1 MMYAKEKP
9 ETTDLDNAVT
19 SGFCSF
25 ISSLPP
31 DYYSVHG
38 PDATFVATHVYH
50 TLSVIKQLGKGKD
63 SLPSVTLSSSV
74 AKIFLREALTT
85 RQLRIEI
92 WAPETG
98 KGKSASG
105 NRWELV
111 RRASPG
117 NLQDVEDLLFSN
129 ADLESAP
136 IIMAVRLG
144 KREGGSKNLGVAFA
158 DASAREIGVSEFLD
172 NDLLSNFEALL
183 IQLDVKE
190 CIMQADDKRTDID
203 LSKLREVIERCNV
216 VLTER
221 KAGEFNAKN
230 IEQDLG
236 RLLPEGLSATAL
248 PQFDLKSAMSAASA
262 LIAYLALTS
271 DSSNAH
277 QYTLRTHDLAQFMRL
292 DASAVRALNLMP
304 APGLGGSGPMTG
316 GRQPA
321 NTSLLGLLNRCKT
334 GQGAR
339 LLAQWLKQPLVNL
352 HAIETRQ
359 TLVDAF
365 VNDGD
370 SRDTLRDDYLRAMPD
385 FHRIGKKFQKGGA
398 SLEDVVRVYQAA
410 LKIPGLIMVLQA
422 VGEGDDPC
430 KPLIKSQYL
439 DELEEYSTSLS
450 KYTEMVESTI
460 DLKELDR
467 HNYVIKPDYDENLKR
482 LSLKLAQVRDGL
494 DEEHQDV
501 GRDLSL
507 ELDKKLHLE
516 NNPTHGTN
524 GQQDAKAIHNK
535 RQYNEISTQ
544 KSGTLFTTSRL
555 RELANEYGSL
565 SDQYTRAQ
573 SGLVKEVVAIASTYI
588 SVLEG
593 LDVVIAHLD
602 VIVSFAHVSVNS
614 ASPYVKPKVLEK
626 GKYIR
631 TGDLIIKEGR
641 HPCLEVQ
648 EEITFI
654 PNDTELHREKSEF
667 LIISGPNMGGKSTYI
682 RQVGV
687 IALMAQCGCFV
698 PASEA
703 QLPIFDS
710 ILARVGAGD
719 SQLKGVS
726 TFMAEM
732 LETATILRSATKDS
746 LIIID
751 ELGRGT
757 STYDGF
763 GLAWAISEHIATE
776 IRAFCLF
783 ATHFHELTTL
793 ADEHS
798 HVKNMHVVAHVNQ
811 TGQTTQERDITLL
824 YKVEPELAN
833 FPENVVKLAKRK
845 AEELEDFG
853 GKSDAPDLSKEVTE
867 EGAKILEQVL
877 GEWAK
882 RTGVSGE
889 RDGEDVAMED
899 ESPEEQIPH
908 NVDDLAISCVVLD
921 STKYSHSD
929 FVDAFRVVRLCIR
942 SELSTNANS
951 KYTDTR
957 LIQAHTYPVTAMSTF
972 SSTPIVI
979 DGKGHLLGRLASIIC
994 KEILNGQKIVVVRC
1008 EEINIS
1014 GSFFRNKASPNRTA
1028 PKLHPLNPINTAAS
1042 GPFHFRAPSRVLFK
1056 AVRGMLPHKTARGA
1070 AAITRLKLFE
1080 GCPPPYDRKKKMVV
1094 PEALRVLRLKPGR
1107 KYCTVK
1113 RLSHEVGWGYKDV
1126 VDRLEEKR
1134 KVKAKAFHERK
1145 IAALKLRQKAV
1156 SDQAATYEKLAALGH

>member
-9 ETTDLDNAVT
+9 EATDLDSAVT

-25 ISSLPP
+25 VSNLPP
-31 DYYSVHG
+31 KPEDTIRLFERQDYYSAHG
-38 PDATFVATHVYH
+38 ADATFVATHVYH

-63 SLPSVTLSSSV
+63 SLPSVTLSSTV

-92 WAPETG
+92 WAPEGG
-98 KGKSASG
+98 KGKSAAGS
-105 NRWELV
+105 RWELA

-129 ADLESAP
+129 TDLESAP
-136 IIMAVRLG
+136 IVMAVRLT
-144 KREGGSKNLGVAFA
+144 KREAGAKTIGVAYA
-158 DASAREIGVSEFLD
+158 DASAREIGVSEFPD

-190 CIMQADDKRTDID
+190 CVMQDDAKRTDID
-203 LSKLREVIERCNV
+203 LNKLREVIERCNV

-221 KAGEFNAKN
+221 KSGDFSAKN

-236 RLLPEGLSATAL
+236 RLLKGDLATTAL
-248 PQFDLKSAMSAASA
+248 PQYDLKSAMSAASA
-262 LIAYLALTS
+262 LIAYLSLTS
-271 DSSNAH
+271 EPSNAH

-304 APGLGGSGPMTG
+304 APGLGGSGPITG

-359 TLVDAF
+359 SLVEAF
-365 VNDGD
+365 VNDGEA
-370 SRDTLRDDYLRAMPD
+370 RGTLQDDYLRAMPD
-385 FHRIGKKFQKGGA
+385 FHRIGKRFQKGGA
-398 SLEDVVRVYQAA
+398 TLEDVVRVYQAA
-410 LKIPGLIMVLQA
+410 LKIPGLIMTLQA
-422 VGEGDDPC
+422 VGREDEVHQSLV
-430 KPLIKSQYL
+430 KTQYL
-439 DELEEYSTSLS
+439 DELEEYSSSLG
-450 KYTEMVESTI
+450 KYTDMVEQTI

-467 HNYVIKPDYDENLKR
+467 HNYVIKPDYDQSLKR
-482 LSLKLAQVRDGL
+482 LALKLSEVRDGL
-494 DEEHQDV
+494 DEEHQEV
-501 GRDLSL
+501 GRNLGL

-516 NNPTHGTN
+516 NNQSHGYCFRLSKT
-524 GQQDAKAIHNK
+524 DAKAIHNK

-544 KSGTLFTTSRL
+544 KSGTLFTTTTL

-565 SDQYTRAQ
+565 SDQYSRAQ
-573 SGLVKEVVAIASTYI
+573 SGLVKEVVGIAATYI
-588 SVLEG
+588 SVLEN
-593 LDVVIAHLD
+593 LDIIIAHLD
-602 VIVSFAHVSVNS
+602 VIVSFAHVSANS
-614 ASPYVKPKVLEK
+614 ATPYVKPKVLEK
-626 GKYIR
+626 G
-631 TGDLIIKEGR
+631 TGDLVIKEGR

-648 EEITFI
+648 EEVTFI
-654 PNDTELHREKSEF
+654 PNDTELCREKSEF
-667 LIISGPNMGGKSTYI
+667 LIISGPNMGGKSTFI

-703 QLPIFDS
+703 QLPVFDS

-763 GLAWAISEHIATE
+763 GLAWAISEHIATK

-793 ADEHS
+793 AEDLS
-798 HVKNMHVVAHVNQ
+798 HVQNLHVVAHVNQ
-811 TGQTTQERDITLL
+811 TGETTQERDITLL
-824 YKVEPELAN
+824 YKVEPGVCDQSFGIHVAELAN
-833 FPENVVKLAKRK
+833 FPEHVVKLAKRK

-853 GKSDAPDLSKEVTE
+853 GNSSAPDFSKEVTE
-867 EGAKILEQVL
+867 EGAKILEQVMRD
-877 GEWAK
+877 WAQ
-882 RTGVSGE
+882 RAGVSGE
-889 RDGEDVAMED
+889 KDGEDVAME
-899 ESPEEQIPH
+899 EVSAEEQ
-908 NVDDLAISCVVLD
+908 V
-921 STKYSHSD
+921 
-929 FVDAFRVVRLCIR
+929 
-942 SELSTNANS
+942 
-951 KYTDTR
+951 
-957 LIQAHTYPVTAMSTF
+957 
-972 SSTPIVI
+972 
-979 DGKGHLLGRLASIIC
+979 
-994 KEILNGQKIVVVRC
+994 
-1008 EEINIS
+1008 
-1014 GSFFRNKASPNRTA
+1014 
-1028 PKLHPLNPINTAAS
+1028 
-1042 GPFHFRAPSRVLFK
+1042 
-1056 AVRGMLPHKTARGA
+1056 
-1070 AAITRLKLFE
+1070 
-1080 GCPPPYDRKKKMVV
+1080 
-1094 PEALRVLRLKPGR
+1094 RVLR
-1107 KYCTVK
+1107 
-1113 RLSHEVGWGYKDV
+1113 DV
-1126 VDRLEEKR
+1126 FEQYRSQIEGNAWCQSV
-1134 KVKAKAFHERK
+1134 
-1145 IAALKLRQKAV
+1145 
-1156 SDQAATYEKLAALGH
+1156 LGSL

>member
-9 ETTDLDNAVT
+9 EATDLDSAVT

-25 ISSLPP
+25 IASLPP
-31 DYYSVHG
+31 KPEDTIRLFERQDYYSAHG

-63 SLPSVTLSSSV
+63 ALPSVTLSSTV

-92 WAPETG
+92 WTPEG
-98 KGKSASG
+98 SKGKSASG
-105 NRWELV
+105 TRWELS

-129 ADLESAP
+129 TDLESAP
-136 IIMAVRLG
+136 IVMSVRLG
-144 KREGGSKNLGVAFA
+144 KKDAGTKTVGVAFA
-158 DASAREIGVSEFLD
+158 DASAREIGVSEFPD

-190 CIMQADDKRTDID
+190 CVMQADDKRTDID
-203 LSKLREVIERCNV
+203 LNKLREVIERCNV

-221 KAGEFNAKN
+221 KSGDFNAKN

-236 RLLPEGLSATAL
+236 RLLKGDLATTAL
-248 PQFDLKSAMSAASA
+248 PEYDLKTAMSAAA
-262 LIAYLALTS
+262 GLISYLSLTS
-271 DSSNAH
+271 DSSNSH

-304 APGLGGSGPMTG
+304 APGLGGSAPITG

-339 LLAQWLKQPLVNL
+339 MLAQWLKQPLVNL
-352 HAIETRQ
+352 HAIGAETRQ
-359 TLVDAF
+359 TLVESF
-365 VNDGD
+365 VNDGEA
-370 SRDTLRDDYLRAMPD
+370 RDTLRDDYLRAMPD
-385 FHRIGKKFQKGGA
+385 FHRIGKRFQKGGA

-410 LKIPGLIMVLQA
+410 LKIPGLIMTLQA
-422 VGEGDDPC
+422 TGEEGDPG
-430 KPLIKSQYL
+430 KALIKSQYL
-439 DELEEYSTSLS
+439 DQLEEYSTSLS
-450 KYTEMVESTI
+450 KYTEMVEQTI

-467 HNYVIKPDYDENLKR
+467 HNYVIKPDYDQNLKR
-482 LSLKLAQVRDGL
+482 LALKLSEIRDGL

-501 GRDLSL
+501 GRDLGL

-516 NNPTHGTN
+516 NNPSHGYCFRLSKT
-524 GQQDAKAIHNK
+524 DAKAIHNK

-544 KSGTLFTTSRL
+544 KSGTLFTTSTL

-565 SDQYTRAQ
+565 SDQYNRAQ
-573 SGLVKEVVAIASTYI
+573 SGLVKEVVGIA
-588 SVLEG
+588 G
-593 LDVVIAHLD
+593 
-602 VIVSFAHVSVNS
+602 
-614 ASPYVKPKVLEK
+614 
-626 GKYIR
+626 
-631 TGDLIIKEGR
+631 TGDLVIKEGR

-648 EEITFI
+648 EEIMFI

-687 IALMAQCGCFV
+687 IALMGQCGCFV

-763 GLAWAISEHIATE
+763 GLAWAISEYVCSTFVWSDRNVDVAAFAAGSSRHIATK

-793 ADEHS
+793 SEELS
-798 HVKNMHVVAHVNQ
+798 HVQNLHVVAHVSQ

-824 YKVEPELAN
+824 YKVEP
-833 FPENVVKLAKRK
+833 
-845 AEELEDFG
+845 
-853 GKSDAPDLSKEVTE
+853 GKSPISISPPLL
-867 EGAKILEQVL
+867 I
-877 GEWAK
+877 
-882 RTGVSGE
+882 
-889 RDGEDVAMED
+889 
-899 ESPEEQIPH
+899 ES
-908 NVDDLAISCVVLD
+908 
-921 STKYSHSD
+921 
-929 FVDAFRVVRLCIR
+929 
-942 SELSTNANS
+942 
-951 KYTDTR
+951 
-957 LIQAHTYPVTAMSTF
+957 
-972 SSTPIVI
+972 
-979 DGKGHLLGRLASIIC
+979 
-994 KEILNGQKIVVVRC
+994 
-1008 EEINIS
+1008 
-1014 GSFFRNKASPNRTA
+1014 
-1028 PKLHPLNPINTAAS
+1028 
-1042 GPFHFRAPSRVLFK
+1042 
-1056 AVRGMLPHKTARGA
+1056 
-1070 AAITRLKLFE
+1070 
-1080 GCPPPYDRKKKMVV
+1080 
-1094 PEALRVLRLKPGR
+1094 
-1107 KYCTVK
+1107 
-1113 RLSHEVGWGYKDV
+1113 
-1126 VDRLEEKR
+1126 
-1134 KVKAKAFHERK
+1134 
-1145 IAALKLRQKAV
+1145 
-1156 SDQAATYEKLAALGH
+1156 

>member
-9 ETTDLDNAVT
+9 EATDIDNAVT

-25 ISSLPP
+25 IASLPP
-31 DYYSVHG
+31 KPEDTIRLFERQDYYSAHG

-50 TLSVIKQLGKGKD
+50 TLSVIKQLGSGKN
-63 SLPSVTLSSSV
+63 SLPSVTLSSAV

-92 WAPETG
+92 WTPEGG
-98 KGKSASG
+98 KGKNASG
-105 NRWELV
+105 SRWELS
-111 RRASPG
+111 RKASPG

-129 ADLESAP
+129 TDLESAP
-136 IIMAVRLG
+136 IVMAVRLG
-144 KREGGSKNLGVAFA
+144 KKDAGSKVVGVAFA
-158 DASAREIGVSEFLD
+158 DASAREIGVSQFAD

-190 CIMQADDKRTDID
+190 CVMQADDKRTDID
-203 LSKLREVIERCNV
+203 LNKLREVIERCNV

-221 KAGEFNAKN
+221 KSSEFNAKN

-236 RLLPEGLSATAL
+236 RLLKGELATTAL
-248 PQFDLKSAMSAASA
+248 PEYDLKTAMAAASA
-262 LIAYLALTS
+262 LISYLSLTS
-271 DSSNAH
+271 DSSNSH

-304 APGLGGSGPMTG
+304 TPGLGGSGPISG
-316 GRQPA
+316 GRQPS

-339 LLAQWLKQPLVNL
+339 MLAQWLKQPLVNL

-359 TLVDAF
+359 TLVEAF
-365 VNDGD
+365 AADGE

-385 FHRIGKKFQKGGA
+385 FHRIGKRFQKGGA

-410 LKIPGLIMVLQA
+410 LKIPGLIMTLQA
-422 VGEGDDPC
+422 VGEEEDPA
-430 KPLIKSQYL
+430 KQLIKSQYL

-450 KYTEMVESTI
+450 KYTEMVEQTI

-467 HNYVIKPDYDENLKR
+467 HNYVIKPDYDQNLKR
-482 LSLKLAQVRDGL
+482 LALKLSEVRDGL
-494 DEEHQDV
+494 DEEHQSV
-501 GRDLSL
+501 GRDLGL

-516 NNPTHGTN
+516 NNPSHGYCFRLSKS
-524 GQQDAKAIHNK
+524 DAKSIHNK

-544 KSGTLFTTSRL
+544 KSGTLFTTSTL

-565 SDQYTRAQ
+565 SDQYNRAQ
-573 SGLVKEVVAIASTYI
+573 SGLVKEVVGIAATYI
-588 SVLEG
+588 SVLEN
-593 LDVVIAHLD
+593 LDVIIAHLD
-602 VIVSFAHVSVNS
+602 VIIRQVTSTSLRTYPSTLPHHML
-614 ASPYVKPKVLEK
+614 SPKCSRKA
-626 GKYIR
+626 R
-631 TGDLIIKEGR
+631 TGDLVIKEGR

-648 EEITFI
+648 EEIMFI
-654 PNDTELHREKSEF
+654 PNDTELCREKSEF

-763 GLAWAISEHIATE
+763 GLAWAISEHIATK

-793 ADEHS
+793 SEELE
-798 HVKNMHVVAHVNQ
+798 HVKNLHVVAHVNQ

-824 YKVEPELAN
+824 YKVEPGVCDQSFGIHVAELAN

-853 GKSDAPDLSKEVTE
+853 GKTTGPELSKEVTE

-877 GEWAK
+877 GEWANL
-882 RTGVSGE
+882 TGLEAGN
-889 RDGEDVAMED
+889 DGEDVTMGEGSA
-899 ESPEEQIPH
+899 EEQ
-908 NVDDLAISCVVLD
+908 A
-921 STKYSHSD
+921 
-929 FVDAFRVVRLCIR
+929 
-942 SELSTNANS
+942 
-951 KYTDTR
+951 
-957 LIQAHTYPVTAMSTF
+957 
-972 SSTPIVI
+972 
-979 DGKGHLLGRLASIIC
+979 
-994 KEILNGQKIVVVRC
+994 
-1008 EEINIS
+1008 
-1014 GSFFRNKASPNRTA
+1014 
-1028 PKLHPLNPINTAAS
+1028 
-1042 GPFHFRAPSRVLFK
+1042 
-1056 AVRGMLPHKTARGA
+1056 
-1070 AAITRLKLFE
+1070 
-1080 GCPPPYDRKKKMVV
+1080 
-1094 PEALRVLRLKPGR
+1094 RVLREVFE
-1107 KYCTVK
+1107 KYREQIEGNAWCQSV
-1113 RLSHEVGWGYKDV
+1113 
-1126 VDRLEEKR
+1126 
-1134 KVKAKAFHERK
+1134 
-1145 IAALKLRQKAV
+1145 
-1156 SDQAATYEKLAALGH
+1156 LGSL

>member
-1 MMYAKEKP
+1 MY
-9 ETTDLDNAVT
+9 TIL
-19 SGFCSF
+19 
-25 ISSLPP
+25 
-31 DYYSVHG
+31 
-38 PDATFVATHVYH
+38 
-50 TLSVIKQLGKGKD
+50 LSVIKQLGKGKD
-63 SLPSVTLSSSV
+63 SLPSVTLSSTV

-92 WAPETG
+92 WTPEGG
-98 KGKSASG
+98 KGKNASG
-105 NRWELV
+105 TRWELS

-117 NLQDVEDLLFSN
+117 NLQDDAGTKMV
-129 ADLESAP
+129 
-136 IIMAVRLG
+136 
-144 KREGGSKNLGVAFA
+144 GVAFA
-158 DASAREIGVSEFLD
+158 DASAREIGVSEFPD
-172 NDLLSNFEALL
+172 NDLLSNFEVPLL

-190 CIMQADDKRTDID
+190 CVMQADDKRTDID
-203 LSKLREVIERCNV
+203 LNKLREVIERCNV

-221 KAGEFNAKN
+221 KSGEFNAKN

-236 RLLPEGLSATAL
+236 RLLKGDLATTAL
-248 PQFDLKSAMSAASA
+248 PEYDLKTAMSAAAA
-262 LIAYLALTS
+262 LISYLSLTS
-271 DSSNAH
+271 DSGNSH

-316 GRQPA
+316 GRQPT

-339 LLAQWLKQPLVNL
+339 MLAQWLKQPLVNL

-359 TLVDAF
+359 TLVEAF
-365 VNDGD
+365 VNDGEA
-370 SRDTLRDDYLRAMPD
+370 RDTLRDDYLRAMPD
-385 FHRIGKKFQKGGA
+385 FHRIGKRFQKGGA

-410 LKIPGLIMVLQA
+410 LKIPGLIMTLQA
-422 VGEGDDPC
+422 VGEESDPA
-430 KPLIKSQYL
+430 KALIKSQYL
-439 DELEEYSTSLS
+439 DELQEYSSSLS
-450 KYTEMVESTI
+450 KYTEMVEQTI

-467 HNYVIKPDYDENLKR
+467 HNYVIKPDYDQNLKR
-482 LSLKLAQVRDGL
+482 LALKLSEVRDGL

-501 GRDLSL
+501 GQDLGL

-516 NNPTHGTN
+516 NNPSHGYCFRLSKT
-524 GQQDAKAIHNK
+524 DAKAIHNK

-544 KSGTLFTTSRL
+544 KAGTLFTTSTL

-565 SDQYTRAQ
+565 SDQYNRAQ
-573 SGLVKEVVAIASTYI
+573 SGLVKEVVGIA
-588 SVLEG
+588 G
-593 LDVVIAHLD
+593 
-602 VIVSFAHVSVNS
+602 
-614 ASPYVKPKVLEK
+614 
-626 GKYIR
+626 
-631 TGDLIIKEGR
+631 TGDLVIKEGR

-648 EEITFI
+648 EEIMFI

-687 IALMAQCGCFV
+687 IALMGQCGCFV
-698 PASEA
+698 PATEA

-763 GLAWAISEHIATE
+763 GLAWAISEY
-776 IRAFCLF
+776 
-783 ATHFHELTTL
+783 EL
-793 ADEHS
+793 S
-798 HVKNMHVVAHVNQ
+798 HVQNLHVVAHVNQ

-824 YKVEPELAN
+824 YKVEPGKSPPLPSFSSPLFGIHVAELAN

-853 GKSDAPDLSKEVTE
+853 GSAVWAESTEPDLSKEVTE

-877 GEWAK
+877 GEWAAMAGLEAGK
-882 RTGVSGE
+882 
-889 RDGEDVAMED
+889 DGDDVTMSEG
-899 ESPEEQIPH
+899 SSEEQVRILREVFEKH
-908 NVDDLAISCVVLD
+908 RAQIEGNACVNPLLYIVIMSL
-921 STKYSHSD
+921 SHSHLFNHPGD
-929 FVDAFRVVRLCIR
+929 CKLK
-942 SELSTNANS
+942 NS
-951 KYTDTR
+951 HSRGTR
-957 LIQAHTYPVTAMSTF
+957 PTAMSTF
-972 SSTPIVI
+972 SSQPIVI
-979 DGKGHLLGRLASIIC
+979 DGKGHLLGRLASIIA
-994 KEILNGQKIVVVRC
+994 KQILNGQKIVVVRC
-1008 EEINIS
+1008 EEVNIS
-1014 GSFFRNKASPNRTA
+1014 GSFFRNKLRYHNFLHKRHIVN
-1028 PKLHPLNPINTAAS
+1028 PKKS
-1042 GPFHFRAPSRVLFK
+1042 GPFHHRAPSRVLFK
-1056 AVRGMLPHKTARGA
+1056 AIRGMLPHKTARGA
-1070 AAITRLKLFE
+1070 AAIERLKMFE
-1080 GCPPPYDRKKKMVV
+1080 GVPPPYDRKKKMVV

-1156 SDQAATYEKLAALGH
+1156 QDQAPSYEKLTALGH

>member
-9 ETTDLDNAVT
+9 EATDIDNAVT

-25 ISSLPP
+25 IASLPP
-31 DYYSVHG
+31 KPDDTIRLFERQDYYSAHG

-50 TLSVIKQLGKGKD
+50 TLSVIKQLGSGKN
-63 SLPSVTLSSSV
+63 SLPSVTLSSAV

-92 WAPETG
+92 WTPEGG

-105 NRWELV
+105 SRWELS
-111 RRASPG
+111 RKASPG

-129 ADLESAP
+129 TDLESAP
-136 IIMAVRLG
+136 IVMAVRLG
-144 KREGGSKNLGVAFA
+144 KKDAGSKVVGVAFA
-158 DASAREIGVSEFLD
+158 DASAREIGVSEFPD

-190 CIMQADDKRTDID
+190 CVMQTDEKRTDID
-203 LSKLREVIERCNV
+203 LNKLREVIERCNV

-221 KAGEFNAKN
+221 KSSEFNTKN

-236 RLLPEGLSATAL
+236 RLLKGDLAAAAL
-248 PQFDLKSAMSAASA
+248 PEYDLKTAMAAASA
-262 LIAYLALTS
+262 LISYLSLTS
-271 DSSNAH
+271 DSSNSH
-277 QYTLRTHDLAQFMRL
+277 QYTLRNHDLAQFMRL

-304 APGLGGSGPMTG
+304 APGLGGSGPMAG

-339 LLAQWLKQPLVNL
+339 MLAQWLKQPLVNL

-359 TLVDAF
+359 TLVEAF
-365 VNDGD
+365 VSDGEA
-370 SRDTLRDDYLRAMPD
+370 RDTLRDDYLRAMPD
-385 FHRIGKKFQKGGA
+385 FHRISKRFQKGGA

-410 LKIPGLIMVLQA
+410 LKIPGLIMTLQA
-422 VGEGDDPC
+422 VGEDDPA
-430 KPLIKSQYL
+430 KQLIKTQYL
-439 DELEEYSTSLS
+439 DELEEYSASLS
-450 KYTEMVESTI
+450 KYTEMVEQTI

-467 HNYVIKPDYDENLKR
+467 HNYVIKPDYDQNLKR
-482 LSLKLAQVRDGL
+482 LALKLSEVRDSL

-501 GRDLSL
+501 GRDLGL

-516 NNPTHGTN
+516 NNPSHGYCFRLSKS
-524 GQQDAKAIHNK
+524 DSKAIHNK

-544 KSGTLFTTSRL
+544 KAGTLFTTSTL
-555 RELANEYGSL
+555 RELANEFGSL
-565 SDQYTRAQ
+565 SDQYKRAQ
-573 SGLVKEVVAIASTYI
+573 SGLVKEVVGIAATYI
-588 SVLEG
+588 SVLEN
-593 LDVVIAHLD
+593 LDVIIAHLD
-602 VIVSFAHVSVNS
+602 VIVGFAHVSVNS
-614 ASPYVKPKVLEK
+614 ATPYVKPKMLEK
-626 GKYIR
+626 GKYDG
-631 TGDLIIKEGR
+631 TGDLVIKEGR

-648 EEITFI
+648 EEIMFI
-654 PNDTELHREKSEF
+654 PNDTELCREKSEF

-763 GLAWAISEHIATE
+763 GLAWAISEHIATK

-793 ADEHS
+793 SEEHS
-798 HVKNMHVVAHVNQ
+798 HVKNLHVVAHVNQ

-824 YKVEPELAN
+824 YKVEPGVCDQSFGIHVAELAN

-853 GKSDAPDLSKEVTE
+853 GKSTGPELSKEVTE

-877 GEWAK
+877 GEWANM
-882 RTGVSGE
+882 TGLDGGN
-889 RDGEDVAMED
+889 DGEDVAMGEG
-899 ESPEEQIPH
+899 SSEEQARILRE
-908 NVDDLAISCVVLD
+908 VFE
-921 STKYSHSD
+921 KY
-929 FVDAFRVVRLCIR
+929 REQI
-942 SELSTNANS
+942 EGNAWCQPN
-951 KYTDTR
+951 
-957 LIQAHTYPVTAMSTF
+957 AMSTF
-972 SSTPIVI
+972 SSAPIVI
-979 DGKGHLLGRLASIIC
+979 DGKGHLLGRLATVIS
-994 KEILNGQKIVVVRC
+994 KQILNGQKIVVVRC
-1008 EEINIS
+1008 EEVNIS
-1014 GSFFRNKASPNRTA
+1014 GSFFRNKLRYHNFLHKRHIVN
-1028 PKLHPLNPINTAAS
+1028 PKKS
-1042 GPFHFRAPSRVLFK
+1042 GPFHHRAPSRILFK
-1056 AVRGMLPHKTARGA
+1056 AIRGMLPHKTARGA
-1070 AAITRLKLFE
+1070 AAIERLKMFE
-1080 GCPPPYDRKKKMVV
+1080 GMPPPYDRKKKMVV

-1156 SDQAATYEKLAALGH
+1156 QDQAASYEKLAALGH

>member
-9 ETTDLDNAVT
+9 EATDIDNAVT

-25 ISSLPP
+25 IAGLPP
-31 DYYSVHG
+31 KPEDTIRLFERQDYYSAHG

-50 TLSVIKQLGKGKD
+50 TLSVIKQLGSGKN
-63 SLPSVTLSSSV
+63 SLPSVTLSSAV

-92 WAPETG
+92 WTPEGG
-98 KGKSASG
+98 KGKNASG
-105 NRWELV
+105 SRWELS
-111 RRASPG
+111 RKASPG

-129 ADLESAP
+129 TDLESAP
-136 IIMAVRLG
+136 IVMAVRLG
-144 KREGGSKNLGVAFA
+144 KKDAGSKVVGVAFA
-158 DASAREIGVSEFLD
+158 DASAREIGVSEFAD

-190 CIMQADDKRTDID
+190 CVMQADDKRTDID
-203 LSKLREVIERCNV
+203 LNKLRDVIERCNV

-221 KAGEFNAKN
+221 KSSEFNAKN

-236 RLLPEGLSATAL
+236 RLLKGDLATTAL
-248 PQFDLKSAMSAASA
+248 PEYDLKTAMAAAAA
-262 LIAYLALTS
+262 LISYLSLTS
-271 DSSNAH
+271 DSSNSH
-277 QYTLRTHDLAQFMRL
+277 QYTLRTHDLAQYMRL

-304 APGLGGSGPMTG
+304 APGLGGSAPITG
-316 GRQPA
+316 GRQPS

-339 LLAQWLKQPLVNL
+339 MLAQWLKQPLVNL

-359 TLVDAF
+359 TLVEAF
-365 VNDGD
+365 ASDGE

-385 FHRIGKKFQKGGA
+385 FHRIGKRFQKGGA

-410 LKIPGLIMVLQA
+410 LKIPGLIMTLQA
-422 VGEGDDPC
+422 VGDEGDPA
-430 KPLIKSQYL
+430 KQLIKSQYL

-450 KYTEMVESTI
+450 KYTEMVEQTI

-467 HNYVIKPDYDENLKR
+467 HNYVIKPDYDQNLKR
-482 LSLKLAQVRDGL
+482 LALKLSEVRDSL

-501 GRDLSL
+501 GRDLGL

-516 NNPTHGTN
+516 NNPSHGYCFRL
-524 GQQDAKAIHNK
+524 GKSDAKAIHNK

-544 KSGTLFTTSRL
+544 KAGTLFTTSTL

-565 SDQYTRAQ
+565 SDQYNRAQ
-573 SGLVKEVVAIASTYI
+573 SGLVKEVVGIA
-588 SVLEG
+588 G
-593 LDVVIAHLD
+593 
-602 VIVSFAHVSVNS
+602 
-614 ASPYVKPKVLEK
+614 
-626 GKYIR
+626 
-631 TGDLIIKEGR
+631 TGDLVIKEGR

-648 EEITFI
+648 EEIMFI
-654 PNDTELHREKSEF
+654 PNDTELCREKSEF

-763 GLAWAISEHIATE
+763 GLAWAISEHIATK

-793 ADEHS
+793 SEELS
-798 HVKNMHVVAHVNQ
+798 HVKNLHVVAHVNQ

-824 YKVEPELAN
+824 YKVEPGVCDQSFGIHVAELAN

-845 AEELEDFG
+845 AEELEEFG
-853 GKSDAPDLSKEVTE
+853 GKSTGPELSKEVTE

-877 GEWAK
+877 GEWANM
-882 RTGVSGE
+882 TGLEGGN
-889 RDGEDVAMED
+889 DGEDVTMGEG
-899 ESPEEQIPH
+899 SPEEQ
-908 NVDDLAISCVVLD
+908 ARVLREVFE
-921 STKYSHSD
+921 KYREQIEGNAWCQREYSAHRD
-929 FVDAFRVVRLCIR
+929 EFQLTRIQ
-942 SELSTNANS
+942 TN
-951 KYTDTR
+951 
-957 LIQAHTYPVTAMSTF
+957 PAMSTF
-972 SSTPIVI
+972 SSQPIVI
-979 DGKGHLLGRLASIIC
+979 DGKGHLLGRLATVIC
-994 KEILNGQKIVVVRC
+994 KQILNGQKIVVVRC
-1008 EEINIS
+1008 EEVNIS
-1014 GSFFRNKASPNRTA
+1014 GSFFRNKLRYHNFLHKRHIVN
-1028 PKLHPLNPINTAAS
+1028 PKKS
-1042 GPFHFRAPSRVLFK
+1042 GPFHHRAPSRILFK
-1056 AVRGMLPHKTARGA
+1056 AIRGMLPHKTARGA
-1070 AAITRLKLFE
+1070 AAIERLKMFE
-1080 GCPPPYDRKKKMVV
+1080 GVPPPYDRKKKMVV

-1145 IAALKLRQKAV
+1145 ITALKLRQKAV
-1156 SDQAATYEKLAALGH
+1156 QDQAASYEKLAALGH

>member
-9 ETTDLDNAVT
+9 EATDLDSAVT

-25 ISSLPP
+25 IASLPP
-31 DYYSVHG
+31 KSDDTIRLFERQDYYSAHG
-38 PDATFVATHVYH
+38 SDATFVATHVYH

-63 SLPSVTLSSSV
+63 SLPSVTLSSTV

-92 WAPETG
+92 WTPEGG
-98 KGKSASG
+98 KGKNASG
-105 NRWELV
+105 TRWELS

-129 ADLESAP
+129 TDLESAP
-136 IIMAVRLG
+136 IVMAVRLG
-144 KREGGSKNLGVAFA
+144 KKDAGTKMVGVAFA
-158 DASAREIGVSEFLD
+158 DASAREIGVSEFPD

-190 CIMQADDKRTDID
+190 CVMQADDKRTDID
-203 LSKLREVIERCNV
+203 LNKLREVIERCNV

-221 KAGEFNAKN
+221 KSGEFNAKN

-236 RLLPEGLSATAL
+236 RLLKGDLATTAL
-248 PQFDLKSAMSAASA
+248 PEYDLKTAMSAAAA
-262 LIAYLALTS
+262 LISYLSLTS
-271 DSSNAH
+271 DSGNSH

-316 GRQPA
+316 GRQPT

-339 LLAQWLKQPLVNL
+339 MLAQWLKQPLVNL

-359 TLVDAF
+359 TLVEAF
-365 VNDGD
+365 VNDGEA
-370 SRDTLRDDYLRAMPD
+370 RDTLRDDYLRAMPD
-385 FHRIGKKFQKGGA
+385 FHRIGKRFQKGGA

-410 LKIPGLIMVLQA
+410 LKIPGLIMTLQA
-422 VGEGDDPC
+422 VGEESDPA
-430 KPLIKSQYL
+430 KALIKSQYL
-439 DELEEYSTSLS
+439 DELEEYSSSLS
-450 KYTEMVESTI
+450 KYTEMVEQTI

-467 HNYVIKPDYDENLKR
+467 HNYVIKPDYDQNLKR
-482 LSLKLAQVRDGL
+482 LALKLSEVRDGL

-501 GRDLSL
+501 GQDLGL

-516 NNPTHGTN
+516 NNPSHGYCFRLSKT
-524 GQQDAKAIHNK
+524 DAKAIHNK

-544 KSGTLFTTSRL
+544 KAGTLFTTSTL

-565 SDQYTRAQ
+565 SDQYNRAQ
-573 SGLVKEVVAIASTYI
+573 SGLVKEVVGIA
-588 SVLEG
+588 G
-593 LDVVIAHLD
+593 
-602 VIVSFAHVSVNS
+602 
-614 ASPYVKPKVLEK
+614 
-626 GKYIR
+626 
-631 TGDLIIKEGR
+631 TGDLVIKEGR

-648 EEITFI
+648 EEIMFI

-687 IALMAQCGCFV
+687 IALMGQCGCFV
-698 PASEA
+698 PATEA

-763 GLAWAISEHIATE
+763 GLAWAISEHIATK

-793 ADEHS
+793 SEELS
-798 HVKNMHVVAHVNQ
+798 HVQNLHVVAHVNQ

-824 YKVEPELAN
+824 YKVEPGKSPPLPSFSSPQFFFGIHVAELAN

-853 GKSDAPDLSKEVTE
+853 GSKSSSFSQYMRMDTYESAVWAESTEPDLSKEVTE

-877 GEWAK
+877 GEWAAMAGLEAGK
-882 RTGVSGE
+882 
-889 RDGEDVAMED
+889 DGDDVTMSEG
-899 ESPEEQIPH
+899 SSEEQVRILREVFEKH
-908 NVDDLAISCVVLD
+908 RAQIEGNAWCQSVL
-921 STKYSHSD
+921 
-929 FVDAFRVVRLCIR
+929 
-942 SELSTNANS
+942 
-951 KYTDTR
+951 
-957 LIQAHTYPVTAMSTF
+957 
-972 SSTPIVI
+972 
-979 DGKGHLLGRLASIIC
+979 
-994 KEILNGQKIVVVRC
+994 
-1008 EEINIS
+1008 
-1014 GSFFRNKASPNRTA
+1014 GS
-1028 PKLHPLNPINTAAS
+1028 L
-1042 GPFHFRAPSRVLFK
+1042 
-1056 AVRGMLPHKTARGA
+1056 
-1070 AAITRLKLFE
+1070 
-1080 GCPPPYDRKKKMVV
+1080 
-1094 PEALRVLRLKPGR
+1094 
-1107 KYCTVK
+1107 
-1113 RLSHEVGWGYKDV
+1113 
-1126 VDRLEEKR
+1126 
-1134 KVKAKAFHERK
+1134 
-1145 IAALKLRQKAV
+1145 
-1156 SDQAATYEKLAALGH
+1156 

>member
-9 ETTDLDNAVT
+9 EATDIDSAVT

-25 ISSLPP
+25 IASLPP
-31 DYYSVHG
+31 KPEDTIRLFERQDYYSAHG

-63 SLPSVTLSSSV
+63 SLPSVTLSSTV

-92 WAPETG
+92 WAPEGG
-98 KGKSASG
+98 KGKNASG
-105 NRWELV
+105 TRWELS

-129 ADLESAP
+129 TDLESAP
-136 IIMAVRLG
+136 IVMAVRLG
-144 KREGGSKNLGVAFA
+144 KKDAGTKVIGVAFA
-158 DASAREIGVSEFLD
+158 DASAREIGVSEFPD

-190 CIMQADDKRTDID
+190 CVMQSDDKRTDID
-203 LSKLREVIERCNV
+203 LNKLREVIERCNI

-221 KAGEFNAKN
+221 KSGEFNAKN

-236 RLLPEGLSATAL
+236 RLLKGDLATTAL
-248 PQFDLKSAMSAASA
+248 PEYDLKTAMSAAAA
-262 LIAYLALTS
+262 LISYLSLTS
-271 DSSNAH
+271 DSSNSH
-277 QYTLRTHDLAQFMRL
+277 QYVLRTHDLAQFMRL

-339 LLAQWLKQPLVNL
+339 MLAQWLKQPLVNL

-359 TLVDAF
+359 ALVEAF
-365 VNDGD
+365 VNDGEA
-370 SRDTLRDDYLRAMPD
+370 RDTLRDDYLRAMPD
-385 FHRIGKKFQKGGA
+385 FHRIGKRFQKGGA
-398 SLEDVVRVYQAA
+398 SLEDV
-410 LKIPGLIMVLQA
+410 IPGLIMTLQA
-422 VGEGDDPC
+422 TGEEGDPV
-430 KPLIKSQYL
+430 KALIKSQYL
-439 DELEEYSTSLS
+439 DELEEYSSSLS
-450 KYTEMVESTI
+450 KYTEMVEQTI

-467 HNYVIKPDYDENLKR
+467 HNYVIKPDYDQNLKR
-482 LSLKLAQVRDGL
+482 LALKLSEVRDKL

-516 NNPTHGTN
+516 NNPSHGYCFRLSKT
-524 GQQDAKAIHNK
+524 DAKAIHNK

-544 KSGTLFTTSRL
+544 KAGTLFTTSTL

-565 SDQYTRAQ
+565 SDQYNRAQ
-573 SGLVKEVVAIASTYI
+573 SGLVKEVVGIAATYI
-588 SVLEG
+588 SVLEN
-593 LDVVIAHLD
+593 LDVIIAHLD
-602 VIVSFAHVSVNS
+602 FRAR
-614 ASPYVKPKVLEK
+614 
-626 GKYIR
+626 IR
-631 TGDLIIKEGR
+631 TGDLVIKEGR

-648 EEITFI
+648 EEIMFI

-687 IALMAQCGCFV
+687 IALMGQCGCFV

-763 GLAWAISEHIATE
+763 GLAWAISEHIATK

-793 ADEHS
+793 SEELS
-798 HVKNMHVVAHVNQ
+798 HVQNLHVVAHVNQ
-811 TGQTTQERDITLL
+811 TGQTTQERVCDQSFGIH
-824 YKVEPELAN
+824 VAELAN

-853 GKSDAPDLSKEVTE
+853 GKSTGPDLSKEVTE
-867 EGAKILEQVL
+867 EGANILEQVL
-877 GEWAK
+877 AEWVNMTGLDAAKDGDDVTMGE
-882 RTGVSGE
+882 G
-889 RDGEDVAMED
+889 
-899 ESPEEQIPH
+899 SPEEQ
-908 NVDDLAISCVVLD
+908 
-921 STKYSHSD
+921 
-929 FVDAFRVVRLCIR
+929 
-942 SELSTNANS
+942 
-951 KYTDTR
+951 
-957 LIQAHTYPVTAMSTF
+957 
-972 SSTPIVI
+972 PIVI
-979 DGKGHLLGRLASIIC
+979 DGKGHLLGRLASIIA
-994 KEILNGQKIVVVRC
+994 KQILNGQKIVVVRC
-1008 EEINIS
+1008 EEVNIS
-1014 GSFFRNKASPNRTA
+1014 GSFFRNKLRYHNFLHKRHIVN
-1028 PKLHPLNPINTAAS
+1028 PKKS
-1042 GPFHFRAPSRVLFK
+1042 GPFHHRAPSRVLFK
-1056 AVRGMLPHKTARGA
+1056 AIRGMLPHKTPRGA
-1070 AAITRLKLFE
+1070 AAIERLKMFE
-1080 GCPPPYDRKKKMVV
+1080 GVPPPYDRKKKMVV

-1156 SDQAATYEKLAALGH
+1156 QDQAASYEKLAALGH